1 VKTLKVLFEVL
12 QMMRGRVGLLPYLI
26 IMCKM

>member
-1 VKTLKVLFEVL
+1 VKTLKVLFDVL

-26 IMCKM
+26 IRCKM